1 MTAKVQQR
9 KTENM
14 TIKMILL
21 LSIISSNKHRKC
33 CKVYKIAHGF
43 MFDTFCPSTVTFD
56 ILQNLIGTQWT
67 YFF

>member
-1 MTAKVQQR
+1 MTAKLQQR

-33 CKVYKIAHGF
+33 HKIVYKIAHGF

-56 ILQNLIGTQWT
+56 ILENLIGKI
-67 YFF
+67 